1 MDSWWFDAW
10 DAAASGTE
18 LRAARSTV
26 SDSIATGNFT
36 DGISVTD
43 SVVSHSTANGN
54 HGNGFSASNSN
65 LVGNIANGNTGYGID
80 AASAIL
86 SGSNT
91 ILNNTKGDVT
101 GSITSQNNNLCSTG
115 PC

>member
-1 MDSWWFDAW
+1 M
-10 DAAASGTE
+10 E
-18 LRAARSTV
+18 
-26 SDSIATGNFT
+26 
-36 DGISVTD
+36 
-43 SVVSHSTANGN
+43 N

-101 GSITSQNNNLCSTG
+101 GSVTSQNNNLCSTG